1 MFARSTFPDQQAL
14 IRTLVNQ
21 VNVEGPGFGM
31 FVLNMPDLFETDDG
45 VRGFDLKTQPNAQG
59 LSQRSGERASLKAGV
74 SLPFKV
80 GA

>member
-1 MFARSTFPDQQAL
+1 
-14 IRTLVNQ
+14 
-21 VNVEGPGFGM
+21 M